1 MSGQSEDRL
10 RALMAEAH
18 RHDAPPPA
26 LADTMARR
34 RRVRPPFAAL
44 ALLAATAGV
53 VLLWNRPRPP
63 PAVLAPEQLRIE
75 WNDPLAFLLE
85 PPGTAV
91 LRSVPRFDTQGVLP

>member
-1 MSGQSEDRL
+1 MKRL
-10 RALMAEAH
+10 LC
-18 RHDAPPPA
+18 
-26 LADTMARR
+26 
-34 RRVRPPFAAL
+34 L

-75 WNDPLAFLLE
+75 WNDPLAFLPE

-91 LRSVPRFDTQGVLP
+91 LTSVPRFDTQGVLP